1 MKDKVVVITGA
12 SAGIGAAL
20 ARKLANADGKV
31 VLAARREK
39 ELHEV
44 AAACG
49 PNALPFLCDVTRRSD
64 VDSLRDAALAKH
76 GRIDVWVN
84 NAGRGITKTVSALT
98 DDDVDQMM
106 LMNVKSVIYGMQTV
120 LPTFRAQKSGQI
132 INVSSLLGR
141 VPLAAFRSA
150 YSASKHAMNALSANL
165 RMELRAELPDVMV
178 TVVHP
183 GVVATE
189 FGANA
194 LHGGMDSR
202 KMPGAQTAEEV
213 ADVIADAIEHPRADV
228 YTRPGAREMV
238 VAYYAAD
245 DMGAAESKP
254 PFLGTFAPPKQ

>member
-1 MKDKVVVITGA
+1 MRDKVVVITGA

-20 ARKLANADGKV
+20 AVTLAKAGAKV

-39 ELHEV
+39 ELNEV

-49 PNALPFLCDVTRRSD
+49 PNALPFVCDVTRRSD

-84 NAGRGITKTVSALT
+84 NAGRGITKVVSALT
-98 DDDVDQMM
+98 DDDIDQMM
-106 LMNVKSVIYGMQTV
+106 LMNVKSVLYGMQTV
-120 LPTFRAQKSGQI
+120 LPTFRAQKTGHI

-141 VPLAAFRSA
+141 MPLATFRSA

-165 RMELRAELPDVMV
+165 RMELKTELPDVMV

-183 GVVATE
+183 GIVATE
-189 FGANA
+189 FGTNA

-202 KMPGAQTAEEV
+202 KVPGAQTAEEV
-213 ADVIADAIEHPRADV
+213 ATVIAEAIAHPSADI
-228 YTRPGAREMV
+228 YTRPGAREMI

-254 PFLGTFAPPKQ
+254 PFMGQFQPPKP